1 MKKVA
6 ALLVV
11 SLGVLIASC
20 NKDDSGMSPTADTNT
35 DLSLETVSTTAARF
49 SIESDS
55 VTTHVCKGKLTEV
68 AIADLSTA
76 IITYISATYP
86 SSTIKF
92 AAADQSGKIVVTILL
107 ADGKTPKGLIFNADG
122 TFKEEL
128 KHFEHKAKLTEVAV
142 ADLPAATTSYITT
155 TYAGAEI
162 KKGGTNAD
170 GQYFVGIVL
179 DSKVK
184 VLLFNADATFNKE
197 LDKPMKGG
205 PKKH

>member
-1 MKKVA
+1 MKRVA
-6 ALLVV
+6 VLLVA
-11 SLGVLIASC
+11 SLGMFIASC
-20 NKDDSGMSPTADTNT
+20 SKDNSSMSPTTDTST
-35 DLSLETVSTTAARF
+35 DVSLETVSTTAARF

-68 AIADLSTA
+68 AVADLAAVIT
-76 IITYISATYP
+76 TYISTTYP

-92 AAADQSGKIVVTILL
+92 AAKDDSGKIVVSILL
-107 ADGKTPKGLIFNADG
+107 ADGTTPKGLIFNADG

-142 ADLPAATTSYITT
+142 ASLPAVITSYITT

-162 KKGGTNAD
+162 KKAGTNAA
-170 GQYFVGIVL
+170 GEYFVGIVV
-179 DSKVK
+179 DSKIK
-184 VLLFNADATFNKE
+184 VLLFNADGTFNKE
-197 LDKPMKGG
+197 LDKPTKGG

>member
-20 NKDDSGMSPTADTNT
+20 NKDDSGMSPTTDTST
-35 DLSLETVSTTAARF
+35 DVSLETVSTTAARF

-68 AIADLSTA
+68 AVADLSTA
-76 IITYISATYP
+76 ITTYISTTYP

-92 AAADQSGKIVVTILL
+92 AATDQSGKIVVTILL
-107 ADGKTPKGLIFNADG
+107 ADGTTPKGLIFNADG

-128 KHFEHKAKLTEVAV
+128 KHFEHKAKLTEVGV
-142 ADLPAATTSYITT
+142 ADLPATITSYITT

-162 KKGGTNAD
+162 KKAGTNAD
-170 GQYFVGIVL
+170 EQYFVGIVI

-184 VLLFNADATFNKE
+184 VLLFNADGTFNKE